1 MPGECWKNVSGFIS
15 AYEHVRAK
23 LLEAYFVA
31 VFSFLGSTAHP
42 FTANLVA
49 LLRGNERIQAKE
61 HDLLRFARPSRKELS
76 AELELRANAGF
87 RSQCLRFPSVAGPI
101 LLSRRNGALIGLK
114 LSIMSKPL
122 LRTHARLRC
131 SPHCSPRLSRSM
143 RHLPGRRIKSSR
155 ASVVFSPMRRPLLRR
170 AFGFIQKRCGSL
182 GRQSECRAAGA
193 AVLPS
198 SRQSRFTSGKAK
210 TETISQSGCF
220 AAVVFD
226 RGANDG

>member
-76 AELELRANAGF
+76 AELELRVNAGF

-122 LRTHARLRC
+122 LRTPRTVALFAALFSTLVSIYAAPARAQDQILASFGRLLVRT
-131 SPHCSPRLSRSM
+131 PPTTAPRLWHYPKAM
-143 RHLPGRRIKSSR
+143 WIPW
-155 ASVVFSPMRRPLLRR
+155 SP
-170 AFGFIQKRCGSL
+170 KRMPCCGS
-182 GRQSECRAAGA
+182 CR
-193 AVLPS
+193 L
-198 SRQSRFTSGKAK
+198 
-210 TETISQSGCF
+210 TIF
-220 AAVVFD
+220 PPKPLHF
-226 RGANDG
+226 R